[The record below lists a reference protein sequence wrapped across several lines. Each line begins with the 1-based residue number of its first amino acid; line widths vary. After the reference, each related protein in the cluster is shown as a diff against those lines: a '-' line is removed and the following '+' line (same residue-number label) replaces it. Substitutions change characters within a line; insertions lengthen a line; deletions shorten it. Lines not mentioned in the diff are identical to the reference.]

1 MYANIY
7 RLVGNTFLI
16 RTVGGWRKLLKYWG
30 CYKHP
35 FYRLEAPYKE
45 GEYPTH
51 YPVLVYCQN
60 SLFEQGR
67 VFINFQYISKE
78 MANQLVQDL
87 NLVPVTGHH
96 YD

>member
-7 RLVGNTFLI
+7 RLVGDTFLI

-30 CYKHP
+30 CYKHSY
-35 FYRLEAPYKE
+35 YRLCAPNPE
-45 GEYPTH
+45 GYPSH

-67 VFINFQYISKE
+67 VFTDFHYISKE
-78 MANQLVQDL
+78 MADQLVQDL
-87 NLVPVTGHH
+87 NLVPVTGHY
-96 YD
+96 YDK